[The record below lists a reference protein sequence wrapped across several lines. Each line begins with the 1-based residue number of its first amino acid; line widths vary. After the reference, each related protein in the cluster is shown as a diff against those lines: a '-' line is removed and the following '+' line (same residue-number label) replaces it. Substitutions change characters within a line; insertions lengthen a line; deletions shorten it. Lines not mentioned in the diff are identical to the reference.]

1 MDVGFIKGIGVL
13 SLAIRFFS
21 Q

>member
-1 MDVGFIKGIGVL
+1 MDVGIYKGIEVL